1 MFKVHSKLSK
11 VILHKFFTIYTI
23 IFVILAVLIFTS
35 AGIFFLYN
43 TGKSISSKISMVTNV
58 WDEFE
63 TTKREQIY
71 ALLSENN
78 LAKYLQEY
86 YRAPSVRNKERV
98 NLCLASFQTSDS
110 GIQYLLM
117 EDEEDNLF
125 HSLNSSS
132 AELLEI
138 LKESKEYRN
147 TKENGGEYLSSVKK
161 GAVSEM
167 PSIYACYTKCQ
178 NIYGHT
184 FTICFCYDV
193 RSMVRRIQDAGEG
206 LDIVQIYNV
215 YGDELYNNNFYEEE
229 NDAGKEEGEKSEESK
244 FSVYTENSVHILGC
258 SFSKKGVFCVKDSY
272 NTLVYS
278 VGTICYQHLLA
289 EFGLLFL
296 GLLMLYLI
304 PIICAILYI
313 VPANDKMLLPISY
326 LRNQVNEFSIGDE
339 PVQLFD
345 SEDEIGE
352 LSRSFYDMAVN
363 INQQSKELSQKEYE
377 KAVTYYKLLT
387 TQLDPHFIYN
397 TMNIINILARQGAY
411 EDIIKVNT
419 ALTRVLRERLN
430 TQNTTFEEVGRE
442 IEALQQYQLIM
453 DYRYHNQV
461 TVEYDVDESIL
472 EKKIP
477 KNILQPLM
485 ENSYYHGLS
494 TDSGEIQGNIEI
506 LIYPLENE
514 LIIEI
519 SDNGKGFSE
528 KRLEEIRDNLKHATL
543 HKEKEAHIG
552 MENIY
557 RRISYLYGN
566 HFSMEIQSEE
576 GHGSTVILTF
586 PLETENSSS

>member
-1 MFKVHSKLSK
+1 
-11 VILHKFFTIYTI
+11 
-23 IFVILAVLIFTS
+23 
-35 AGIFFLYN
+35 
-43 TGKSISSKISMVTNV
+43 
-58 WDEFE
+58 
-63 TTKREQIY
+63 
-71 ALLSENN
+71 
-78 LAKYLQEY
+78 
-86 YRAPSVRNKERV
+86 
-98 NLCLASFQTSDS
+98 
-110 GIQYLLM
+110 
-117 EDEEDNLF
+117 
-125 HSLNSSS
+125 
-132 AELLEI
+132 
-138 LKESKEYRN
+138 
-147 TKENGGEYLSSVKK
+147 
-161 GAVSEM
+161 
-167 PSIYACYTKCQ
+167 
-178 NIYGHT
+178 
-184 FTICFCYDV
+184 
-193 RSMVRRIQDAGEG
+193 
-206 LDIVQIYNV
+206 
-215 YGDELYNNNFYEEE
+215 
-229 NDAGKEEGEKSEESK
+229 
-244 FSVYTENSVHILGC
+244 
-258 SFSKKGVFCVKDSY
+258 
-272 NTLVYS
+272 
-278 VGTICYQHLLA
+278 
-289 EFGLLFL
+289 
-296 GLLMLYLI
+296 
-304 PIICAILYI
+304 
-313 VPANDKMLLPISY
+313 MLLPISY

>member
-1 MFKVHSKLSK
+1 MFQVHSKLSK
-11 VILHKFFTIYTI
+11 KILHQFLTIYTI
-23 IFVILAVLIFTS
+23 IFVILSVLIVTGT
-35 AGIFFLYN
+35 GIFFLYS
-43 TGKSISSKISMVTNV
+43 TGKNISSKISVITNV

-86 YRAPSVRNKERV
+86 YRSPSAKNRERV
-98 NLCLASFQTSDS
+98 NLCLANFQTSDS
-110 GIQYLLM
+110 GIKYLLM
-117 EDEEDNLF
+117 EDDEENLF
-125 HSLNSSS
+125 HSLNSYSS
-132 AELLEI
+132 KLQEI
-138 LKESKEYRN
+138 LRESEEYKKTRK
-147 TKENGGEYLSSVKK
+147 TGGGYISPVQK
-161 GAVSEM
+161 GTVEEL
-167 PSIYACYTKCQ
+167 PSFYACYTDSQ

-184 FTICFCYDV
+184 FIICFCYDARALV
-193 RSMVRRIQDAGEG
+193 RNIQNGGNG
-206 LDIVQIYNV
+206 LDLIQIYNA
-215 YGDELYNNNFYEEE
+215 YGDELFSSE
-229 NDAGKEEGEKSEESK
+229 NTKKEVRDDENGKSGSETV
-244 FSVYTENSVHILGC
+244 FSDYTEKKVRIFGC
-258 SFSKKGVFCVKDSY
+258 SFSKYGVFCLNDSY

-278 VGTICYQHLLA
+278 VGTISYGRLLL

-296 GLLMLYLI
+296 GLLGLYFI
-304 PIICAILYI
+304 PIVCALLYI
-313 VPANDKMLLPISY
+313 VPANDRMLLPIGL
-326 LRNQVNEFSIGDE
+326 LRDQAGDFSIGDK
-339 PVQLFD
+339 PVQLINSD
-345 SEDEIGE
+345 DEIGE

-363 INQQSKELSQKEYE
+363 INQQSRELSQKEYE

-419 ALTRVLRERLN
+419 SLTRVLRERLN
-430 TQNTTFEEVGRE
+430 TQNTTFEEVGHE
-442 IEALQQYQLIM
+442 IEALKQYQLIM

-461 TVEYDVDESIL
+461 QVEYDIDESIL
-472 EKKIP
+472 DKKIP

-494 TDSGEIQGNIEI
+494 TDTGEIQGNIEI
-506 LIYPLENE
+506 LIYPLEEE

-519 SDNGKGFSE
+519 SDDGKGFSE

-557 RRISYLYGN
+557 RRISYLYGE
-566 HFSMEIQSEE
+566 HFSMDIQSEE

-586 PLETENSSS
+586 PLETEESRN

>member
-1 MFKVHSKLSK
+1 M
-11 VILHKFFTIYTI
+11 
-23 IFVILAVLIFTS
+23 
-35 AGIFFLYN
+35 
-43 TGKSISSKISMVTNV
+43 
-58 WDEFE
+58 
-63 TTKREQIY
+63 
-71 ALLSENN
+71 
-78 LAKYLQEY
+78 
-86 YRAPSVRNKERV
+86 
-98 NLCLASFQTSDS
+98 
-110 GIQYLLM
+110 
-117 EDEEDNLF
+117 
-125 HSLNSSS
+125 
-132 AELLEI
+132 
-138 LKESKEYRN
+138 
-147 TKENGGEYLSSVKK
+147 
-161 GAVSEM
+161 
-167 PSIYACYTKCQ
+167 
-178 NIYGHT
+178 
-184 FTICFCYDV
+184 
-193 RSMVRRIQDAGEG
+193 
-206 LDIVQIYNV
+206 
-215 YGDELYNNNFYEEE
+215 
-229 NDAGKEEGEKSEESK
+229 
-244 FSVYTENSVHILGC
+244 GC
-258 SFSKKGVFCVKDSY
+258 SFSQKGVFCVKDSY
-272 NTLVYS
+272 TTLVYS

-586 PLETENSSS
+586 PLETEDSSS